1 MTAEEKRG
9 GRGGWNGRR
18 YGCGATAGR
27 GAFASGP
34 LLQED
39 GGSTE
44 LGALERGRGGD
55 GERPAGQ
62 L

>member
-1 MTAEEKRG
+1 MIAEGRSGWGERAAVRVRSDRREG
-9 GRGGWNGRR
+9 GLR
-18 YGCGATAGR
+18 
-27 GAFASGP
+27 SGP

-44 LGALERGRGGD
+44 LGALERGWGGD